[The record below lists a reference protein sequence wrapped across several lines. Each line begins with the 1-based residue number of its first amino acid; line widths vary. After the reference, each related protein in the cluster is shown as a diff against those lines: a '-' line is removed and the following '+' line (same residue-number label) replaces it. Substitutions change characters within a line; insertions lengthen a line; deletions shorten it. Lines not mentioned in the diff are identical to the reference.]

1 MIYYSNQKEFKMKE
15 ALINLLNEDLKNEW
29 KHHCFYLHNASTI
42 TGLHARE
49 YKEFLIEQSKSEL
62 DHVSQFSDLIVG
74 LGAIPTT
81 FVNPFPTLTDAFE
94 ILEFAM
100 KMEEEVVENYTKRIE
115 QAEKLG
121 GADGRW
127 IVIFLESQIEDS
139 RKDLDELKQILKSK
153 IN

>member
-1 MIYYSNQKEFKMKE
+1 MKE

-62 DHVSQFSDLIVG
+62 EHVLQFSDLIVG
-74 LGAIPTT
+74 LGGTPTSS
-81 FVNPFPTLTDAFE
+81 VNPFPTLTDVTE
-94 ILEFAM
+94 ILNFSL

-115 QAEKLG
+115 QAENLG
-121 GADGRW
+121 GPDGKW
-127 IVIFLESQIEDS
+127 ISIFLESQIEDS
-139 RKDLDELKQILKSK
+139 RKDLDELRQILKSK